1 MPCIGPDSKLAL
13 ERRGIGF
20 FDTGRARVGTGRLA
34 TGFFFD
40 GAFLRLT
47 FFALA
52 FFFETFFLTTFL
64 LDFFFEAAFFL
75 GVFFFATAFL
85 LTFLLAFLD
94 FFFEAFLRTDFF
106 FVTFFRAGAFLARF
120 DVAFFLVTLRFLA
133 ADFFAED
140 FFAEAFFVERF
151 AVFRFLLAVFFA
163 GILYSCRTEKRPGLY
178 MCWEHVEARIRP
190 VFRRSGA
197 PVSFSGD
204 NRFIATIP
212 LNYRQLLG
220 TWLQLNRMRLSKI
233 KLAGFKSFVDP
244 TNITFPSSLVGVV
257 GPNGCGKSNVIDA
270 VRWVMG
276 ESSAS
281 RLRGDSITDVI
292 FNGSS
297 ARKPVGAASVEL
309 LFDNSETTLE
319 GQYAKYAEISIRREV
334 TRDGISNYF
343 LNGTRCRRK
352 DITGVFLGTGLG
364 PRSYSIIE
372 QGMIS
377 RLIEAKPEDMR
388 VFLEEAAGISKYKDR
403 RRETSNRIKHTKENL
418 DRILDVVEEVEKQ
431 IRHLDRQAKT
441 AERYSRY
448 KQEERRTAAELL
460 ALRTR
465 DLDDRAARANQTLS
479 ERKTKLE
486 AAIAEQRKI
495 EANIEQA
502 RVLQTERTDAFN
514 NVQGRYYKVGSEI
527 ARLEQS
533 IEHARELRERQEK
546 DLQQA
551 IAGASEIVEH
561 IDKDQDEIAQLE
573 LTLNELV
580 PGLEQARQSE
590 RASSESLQRAE
601 AALAEWQQDWE
612 AYTRKCSEAEQQRN
626 VEQTRSEQLESRL
639 ASFAERSRKLDDA
652 RSAASQ
658 DDLKAK
664 FDELSTHE
672 HRKRQA
678 RDEFDRHLADIGEK
692 IRKLREQ
699 DQKLTKLVEERRS
712 LLQVAE
718 GKYASLDALQQA
730 ALGEGGDGIREWLQ
744 SAGLESNRRVVQTLD
759 VADGWEKAVETVL
772 GDYLQAVCVDD
783 MEPVTENIS
792 KLKAGTVTFLDA
804 HSGESAA
811 GDLSLASKV
820 SGAPGAVQKR
830 LACVRVAES
839 LGSALSMRDTLSD
852 DESVIT
858 RDGVWLGSNWL
869 RVSRDQDVKAGVLSR
884 EHDMRRL
891 KNDIREF
898 QARFESSR
906 KLLIDGR
913 TRLTQLEERRES
925 VQRDAAALL
934 NEYSETRAALDS
946 ARYQMDQANAR
957 RAAIAEEAGD
967 LDKERISA
975 DEQLRESKAR
985 FRQASE
991 SLAELEQQK
1000 QSLEARRDELRR
1012 ELDRVRSQAEEDR
1025 QAVQNIAIQFESRRS
1040 SKESAAQNLE
1050 RMQRQLVQFQHRER
1064 EIREQLELSEAPLG
1078 DNKQRLEEQLAA
1090 RIEVEEELGAARKLV
1105 EEVESRIRDLD
1116 QSRMRAD
1123 QQVDEAR
1130 SKVSEAE
1137 MAVQEVRVRREGFAD
1152 QLRETEFKIEALL
1165 EDMDESATI
1174 EAWDE
1179 KLDKVRRRIDRLGP
1193 INLAAID
1200 EFKEQTERKEYLDAQ
1215 LADLN
1220 DALATLEGAIRKID
1234 RETRTRFRETFN
1246 NVNVGFQKLFP
1257 KLFGGGHAYLELAG
1271 EDLLSAGVTV
1281 MARPPGKR
1289 NSTIHLLSGGEKAL
1303 TAVALVFA
1311 IFELNPAPFCMLDEV
1326 DAPLDDA
1333 NVGRFCEIVKQM
1345 SDKVQF
1351 VFITHNKVTM
1361 ELARQLTGVTMQE
1374 PGVSRLVSVDLD
1386 EAVKMAAS

>member
-1 MPCIGPDSKLAL
+1 
-13 ERRGIGF
+13 
-20 FDTGRARVGTGRLA
+20 
-34 TGFFFD
+34 
-40 GAFLRLT
+40 
-47 FFALA
+47 
-52 FFFETFFLTTFL
+52 
-64 LDFFFEAAFFL
+64 
-75 GVFFFATAFL
+75 
-85 LTFLLAFLD
+85 
-94 FFFEAFLRTDFF
+94 
-106 FVTFFRAGAFLARF
+106 
-120 DVAFFLVTLRFLA
+120 
-133 ADFFAED
+133 
-140 FFAEAFFVERF
+140 
-151 AVFRFLLAVFFA
+151 
-163 GILYSCRTEKRPGLY
+163 
-178 MCWEHVEARIRP
+178 
-190 VFRRSGA
+190 
-197 PVSFSGD
+197 
-204 NRFIATIP
+204 
-212 LNYRQLLG
+212 
-220 TWLQLNRMRLSKI
+220 MRLSKI

-297 ARKPVGAASVEL
+297 SRKPVGAATVEL

-334 TRDGISNYF
+334 SRDGISTYY

-377 RLIEAKPEDMR
+377 RLIEAKPEEMR

-441 AERYSRY
+441 AERYGRY
-448 KQEERRTAAELL
+448 KEEERRTAAELL
-460 ALRTR
+460 ALRTK
-465 DLDDRAARANQTLS
+465 DLDEKAASAKGLLS
-479 ERKTKLE
+479 DRKTKLE

-495 EANIEQA
+495 EAGIEEA
-502 RVLQTERTDAFN
+502 RVQQTDRGDKFN
-514 NVQGRYYKVGSEI
+514 AVQGRYYKVGGEI

-546 DLQQA
+546 DLLQA
-551 IAGASEIVEH
+551 IAGAKEIVDH

-590 RASSESLQRAE
+590 KGSTESLVNAE
-601 AALAEWQQDWE
+601 SALSEWQQDWE
-612 AYTRKCSEAEQQRN
+612 SYNHKRNEAEQQCN

-639 ASFAERSRKLDDA
+639 ASFAERSKKLA
-652 RSAASQ
+652 EAKSAANQ
-658 DDLKAK
+658 AELKSN
-664 FDELSTHE
+664 FEELTGHE
-672 HRKRQA
+672 LRKRQA
-678 RDEFDRHLADIGEK
+678 RDEFERHLTDVNEK
-692 IRKLREQ
+692 IRKLRDQ
-699 DQKLTKLVEERRS
+699 DIKLTKLVEERRS
-712 LLQVAE
+712 ILQTAQ
-718 GKYASLDALQQA
+718 GRFASLDAMQKA
-730 ALGEGGDGIREWLQ
+730 AMGGGEDGIQKWLEG
-744 SAGLESNRRVVQTLD
+744 AGLESNKRVVQSLD
-759 VADGWEKAVETVL
+759 VASGWEKAVETVL

-783 MEPVTENIS
+783 MDVVTESIG
-792 KLKAGTVTFLDA
+792 KLKAGTVMVLDTRG
-804 HSGESAA
+804 SDNRSVSNELTLAA
-811 GDLSLASKV
+811 KV
-820 SGAPGAVQKR
+820 DGAPTAIMER
-830 LACVRVAES
+830 LESVRIVDRLNDALVLRES
-839 LGSALSMRDTLSD
+839 LKDRD
-852 DESVIT
+852 SVIT
-858 RDGVWLGSNWL
+858 KDGIWLGKHWL
-869 RVSRDQDVKAGVLSR
+869 RVAKDQDTKAGVLSR

-891 KNDIREF
+891 KTDIRELS
-898 QARFESSR
+898 ARFESSR
-906 KLLIDGR
+906 RLLFDGR
-913 TRLTQLEERRES
+913 TRLTQLEERRET
-925 VQRDAAALL
+925 VQRDAASLL
-934 NEYSETRAALDS
+934 NEYSEVKTSLDS

-957 RAAIAEEAGD
+957 QAAIVEEVNDLEKEKLSAE
-967 LDKERISA
+967 
-975 DEQLRESKAR
+975 EQLRESKAS
-985 FRQASE
+985 FQQATE
-991 SLAELEQQK
+991 ILAELDAQK
-1000 QSLEARRDELRR
+1000 ESLDSRRTDLRN
-1012 ELDRVRSQAEEDR
+1012 EFDRVKTQAEQDR
-1025 QAVQNIAIQFESRRS
+1025 LAVQNIAIQFESRRS

-1050 RMQRQLVQFQHRER
+1050 RMQRQLAQFQHREN
-1064 EIREQLELSEAPLG
+1064 EIREQLEISKTPLG
-1078 DNKQRLEEQLAA
+1078 DNKVRLEEQLAA
-1090 RIEVEEELGAARKLV
+1090 RIAVEEELAGARKLV
-1105 EEVESRIRDLD
+1105 EEVDAKLREFD
-1116 QSRMRAD
+1116 QSRMQAD

-1130 SKVSEAE
+1130 SQVSEAE
-1137 MAVQEVRVRREGFAD
+1137 MSVQEVRVRREGFAE
-1152 QLRETEFKIEALL
+1152 QLAQTDFQIDTLIEEL
-1165 EDMDESATI
+1165 DEIATI
-1174 EAWDE
+1174 DGWDE
-1179 KLDKVRRRIDRLGP
+1179 KLEKVRRRIDRLGP

-1200 EFKEQTERKEYLDAQ
+1200 EFKEQTERKEYLDSQ

-1220 DALATLEGAIRKID
+1220 DALSTLEGAIRKID

-1257 KLFGGGHAYLELAG
+1257 KLFGGGHAYMELTG
-1271 EDLLSAGVTV
+1271 DDLLSAGVTV

-1333 NVGRFCEIVKQM
+1333 NVGRFCEIVKEM

-1386 EAVKMAAS
+1386 EAVKMAAN